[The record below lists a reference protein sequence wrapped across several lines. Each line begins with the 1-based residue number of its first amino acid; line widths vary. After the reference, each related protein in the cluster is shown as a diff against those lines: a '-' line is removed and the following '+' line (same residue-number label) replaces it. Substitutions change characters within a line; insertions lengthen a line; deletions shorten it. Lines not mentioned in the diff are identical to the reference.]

1 MDYIIIMNEE
11 FFRSNIK
18 NKTNEENKIIE
29 LVWTRCVHVA
39 ETIVEWS
46 VTLSAMSDS
55 LPRHGL

>member
-1 MDYIIIMNEE
+1 MDYIIILNEE
-11 FFRSNIK
+11 FLRSNIK